1 MFMQRISRK
10 PSILP
15 VGRTSFP
22 RINTFFDAAELV
34 VDRSNRLVSKS
45 KPVVVDLFLFLH
57 LIIDLIIVLA
67 VLWKFG

>member
-1 MFMQRISRK
+1 MSQRISSK
-10 PSILP
+10 ASILP
-15 VGRTSFP
+15 VGPTSFP

-34 VDRSNRLVSKS
+34 VERSDRLLSKG
-45 KPVVVDLFLFLH
+45 KPAVINLFLFLH